1 MARTATALLQS
12 ALHTRRQKH
21 STATERA
28 TDAATQDSTAQ
39 MASTSSTGNATEH
52 ASPNKRKRAVPLI
65 DQEIHLAA
73 KLERQKKRVRH
84 RLCFLMQQTGRYEQ
98 EYGRYEPWWHVPW
111 PPMPHIPNLHPYIAE
126 LIKELRVLRE
136 EVAKEGRKLEF
147 CKEVFGSFDDETEFD
162 DEDSTDNE
170 SGD

>member
-1 MARTATALLQS
+1 
-12 ALHTRRQKH
+12 
-21 STATERA
+21 
-28 TDAATQDSTAQ
+28 
-39 MASTSSTGNATEH
+39 MASSSSTGNATEH

-73 KLERQKKRVRH
+73 KLERRTEKVRH

-136 EVAKEGRKLEF
+136 EVAKERRKLEF
-147 CKEVFGSFDDETEFD
+147 CEKAFGNFDETEYVSID
-162 DEDSTDNE
+162 DEDSTDDE
-170 SGD
+170 CISVYGVTDRLL